1 MKSIR
6 IFTSMIFVVACV
18 LIVQADNEYIQYQY
32 DAAGNRISRIVV
44 QPQPQ
49 QSPKRQLPIV
59 DVSVSPTIT
68 SDVVVLST
76 AHNLDKSPIKYTLIS
91 VQGNVLNTSA
101 VNSQQTIISL
111 GEYVNGVYLLTV
123 ETESGIETFKII
135 KQ

>member
-1 MKSIR
+1 
-6 IFTSMIFVVACV
+6 MIFVVACV

-76 AHNLDKSPIKYTLIS
+76 AHDLDKSPIKYTLIS
-91 VQGNVLNTSA
+91 VQGKVLNTSA
-101 VNSQQTIISL
+101 VNSQQTTISL
-111 GEYVNGVYLLTV
+111 REYVNGIYLLTI